1 MGFVST
7 LLGII
12 GFGIGIPLGLVMG
25 FFFFIYSKPD
35 EVKDPMIR
43 PIYELDSDSL
53 EEIIPEIP
61 LWVKHPDFD
70 RVGKLWWC
78 SFVCLCLSCFLISN
92 II

>member
-1 MGFVST
+1 MRECSVFVMSSMIILLYHPFVSR
-7 LLGII
+7 
-12 GFGIGIPLGLVMG
+12 MQ
-25 FFFFIYSKPD
+25 
-35 EVKDPMIR
+35 DPMIR

-53 EEIIPEIP
+53 EEVIPEIP

-92 II
+92 IV